1 MGTLKT
7 TNIESISGSGTVTL
21 GTSGET
27 FAVGSGVT
35 ANGFGL
41 AEADMWRCST
51 TQAISSA
58 TKTVIN
64 ASWERNDS
72 ASFGKI
78 GTGMTE
84 SSGIFTFPSTGIWL
98 VNFFTEFYDNS
109 AVDYITTYISL
120 TIDDSN
126 YIDDSLLDQNLANVA
141 SGADYTNCSLFTLFD
156 VTDTS
161 NCKVKFQTYGT
172 AGYTIYGNTDR
183 SATAAGFIRLGDT

>member
-41 AEADMWRCST
+41 AEADMWRCGT
-51 TQAISSA
+51 TQSISA
-58 TKTVIN
+58 TTKTVIN

-98 VNFFTEFYDNS
+98 VNFFNEFYDS
-109 AVDYITTYISL
+109 AALHYVTTYISL

-126 YIDDSLLDQNLANVA
+126 YIDDALLDSQLANI
-141 SGADYTNCSLFTLFD
+141 GATDYSNCSLFTLFD

-183 SATAAGFIRLGDT
+183 SATAVGFIRLGDT